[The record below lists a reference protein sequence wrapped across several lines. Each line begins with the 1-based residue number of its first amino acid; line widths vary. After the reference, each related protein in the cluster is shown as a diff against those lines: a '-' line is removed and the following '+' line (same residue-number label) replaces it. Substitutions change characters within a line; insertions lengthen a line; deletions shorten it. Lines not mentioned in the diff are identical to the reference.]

1 MVIKQNTGGG
11 KTAVGLLIARST
23 LNEELGPAVYLAPDR
38 YLAAQVRAEA
48 AQMWLAVTERFD
60 DLAFRSGQSML
71 VTTFQK
77 LINGQSVFGVGGDH
91 RDKLQ
96 MGIVVVDDAHAAL
109 ATTEA

>member
-1 MVIKQNTGGG
+1 
-11 KTAVGLLIARST
+11 
-23 LNEELGPAVYLAPDR
+23 
-38 YLAAQVRAEA
+38 
-48 AQMWLAVTERFD
+48 MWLAVTERFD